1 MCLAI
6 IGVHKA
12 TMFPNDSKKS
22 GSICASSSLL
32 VRSSLGDDGA
42 GGETG
47 AVQMSPGLPSVP
59 TRTFCIELEQSREG
73 NKHTPQQSRTE
84 SHAAMKKMH
93 KPERISKRL

>member
-12 TMFPNDSKKS
+12 TVFPNDSKKS
-22 GSICASSSLL
+22 GSICASRSFL
-32 VRSSLGDDGA
+32 VGSSLGGAGA

-59 TRTFCIELEQSREG
+59 AHTLCIELEQKDQRMEQAH
-73 NKHTPQQSRTE
+73 NTTKQNRTACSNE
-84 SHAAMKKMH
+84 ENAQAT
-93 KPERISKRL
+93 ED